1 MIRKEGKARWVYE
14 CRPCDVQAQAHDQ
27 FRALEYGQHHEG
39 TMEHATKP
47 MADALGIF
55 AESLTEMANT
65 FVNTVASA
73 FKPLA
78 DVLATPPNIP
88 HDPSLRRDRRKWGG
102 R

>member
-1 MIRKEGKARWVYE
+1 
-14 CRPCDVQAQAHDQ
+14 
-27 FRALEYGQHHEG
+27 
-39 TMEHATKP
+39 